1 MSDSD
6 QDDEEKA
13 PETYTVEVS
22 YQGVRIF
29 YGPLKFLKKDDF
41 VELSVKKHDE
51 LSKAYQSEVT
61 RIAKVYS
68 IDTDKKT
75 IVAWIEICE
84 PQGFGTTF
92 KKQKFKLEDI
102 VLQKKDPPP
111 KTKKKRKLFKF

>member
-41 VELSVKKHDE
+41 VELSV
-51 LSKAYQSEVT
+51 
-61 RIAKVYS
+61 KVYS